1 MENFK
6 TLLKETTKAVN
17 RANSI
22 RTEDNK
28 AEALLYLEEM
38 MVAIEAIEVK
48 SPEEIAREKLTKLTK
63 AELVA
68 LLLEEEPKPKTPKVT
83 KPKATKPKAKKTSKK
98 KSKKRKK
105 KAVHDNGRLA
115 RKARVTR
122 NSNQRLDDLAT
133 KQSLDKLFDNAM
145 ALRY

>member
-1 MENFK
+1 MTKFEI
-6 TLLKETTKAVN
+6 TPELLKQAKQAVN
-17 RANSI
+17 SAKYSA
-22 RTEDNK
+22 T
-28 AEALLYLEEM
+28 AERKKEAVDLLMQLAVAVQNLEE
-38 MVAIEAIEVK
+38 I
-48 SPEEIAREKLTKLTK
+48 
-63 AELVA
+63 
-68 LLLEEEPKPKTPKVT
+68 KTD
-83 KPKATKPKAKKTSKK
+83 KPKAKKPKAKTSKPKAK
-98 KSKKRKK
+98 KAKSSKKK

>member
-1 MENFK
+1 MTKFEI
-6 TLLKETTKAVN
+6 TPELLKEAKKAVN
-17 RANSI
+17 SVKYSA
-22 RTEDNK
+22 T
-28 AEALLYLEEM
+28 AERKKIAVDLLMKLAVAVQNLEE
-38 MVAIEAIEVK
+38 IEVAPK
-48 SPEEIAREKLTKLTK
+48 EQPK
-63 AELVA
+63 A
-68 LLLEEEPKPKTPKVT
+68 KTS
-83 KPKATKPKAKKTSKK
+83 KPKA
-98 KSKKRKK
+98 KKRKK

>member
-1 MENFK
+1 MTKFEI
-6 TLLKETTKAVN
+6 TPELLKQAKQAVN
-17 RANSI
+17 SAKYSAT
-22 RTEDNK
+22 TERK
-28 AEALLYLEEM
+28 KEAVDMLMKLAIAVQNLEE
-38 MVAIEAIEVK
+38 IEA
-48 SPEEIAREKLTKLTK
+48 A
-63 AELVA
+63 
-68 LLLEEEPKPKTPKVT
+68 PKEQL
-83 KPKATKPKAKKTSKK
+83 KAKKAKSSK
-98 KSKKRKK
+98 KK

>member
-1 MENFK
+1 MTKFEI
-6 TLLKETTKAVN
+6 TPELLKQAKQAVN
-17 RANSI
+17 SAKYSA
-22 RTEDNK
+22 T
-28 AEALLYLEEM
+28 AERKKEAVDMLMKLAIAVQNLEE
-38 MVAIEAIEVK
+38 IEA
-48 SPEEIAREKLTKLTK
+48 A
-63 AELVA
+63 
-68 LLLEEEPKPKTPKVT
+68 PKEQL
-83 KPKATKPKAKKTSKK
+83 KAKKAKSSK
-98 KSKKRKK
+98 KK